1 MHISFLITLA
11 LPLLAALARPLPGG
25 QPDSFDLELR
35 TYPLDVDTLDLR
47 SLSPREPEDLEV
59 LLEARRAPVAVP
71 VNKAAKQQ
79 DRKAKVRADVQKNQD
94 RKAKGREIAKQQ
106 KATDPTVR
114 IPKSPKPPAMPHA
127 PKTAKHQKTQ
137 AAANQRQRER
147 KQAGGAKF
155 ADAKKAY
162 AATSHLPNR
171 KKVYNVNERK
181 PSALSYMP
189 SFVNFHCQMSIRR
202 FRLCNTPVLMLVALS
217 STATCTRTTPSISRY
232 VSLHFLSLSTINVL
246 SQPKVFGNRPQ
257 GPVGNKSKPIPYM
270 NGKGQE
276 FPLAKGHPG
285 YKGERPGAARVII
298 QPTKTGMILGIY
310 AI

>member
-79 DRKAKVRADVQKNQD
+79 DRKAKVRANVQKNQE
-94 RKAKGREIAKQQ
+94 RKAKGRN
-106 KATDPTVR
+106 
-114 IPKSPKPPAMPHA
+114 PKSPKPPTMPHA

-147 KQAGGAKF
+147 KQAGAAKF

-189 SFVNFHCQMSIRR
+189 PFFNFHCQMSIRR

>member
-114 IPKSPKPPAMPHA
+114 IPKSPKPPTMPHA

-171 KKVYNVNERK
+171 KKVYNVNEHVNKKIQAVQYTGADARRAVFNSHLHK
-181 PSALSYMP
+181 NNP
-189 SFVNFHCQMSIRR
+189 VNFS
-202 FRLCNTPVLMLVALS
+202 
-217 STATCTRTTPSISRY
+217 
-232 VSLHFLSLSTINVL
+232 
-246 SQPKVFGNRPQ
+246 PKVFGNRPQ

-298 QPTKTGMILGIY
+298 QPTKTGHKFQGVVAHNPSMGKDHPGHNDHFLVKPSNKKLKGT
-310 AI
+310 